1 MFLFDKVFVFEIREF
16 ELMGQRQDY
25 NFLEKNVINE
35 GKKISSLQIRFCYSA
50 IKIWSPLEISLFL
63 GLFF

>member
-35 GKKISSLQIRFCYSA
+35 GKKFLHSKLDFCYSA
-50 IKIWSPLEISLFL
+50 IKIWSPP
-63 GLFF
+63 